1 MVKHTGLLW
10 TRRQAGRLGLC
21 AFAGASLAA
30 LAPRAAFAAYPDRP
44 VKLVV
49 PFAPGGASDIA
60 ARILS
65 IPLGQALGQ
74 TVFIENRA
82 GANGNIGIANVAKAD
97 PDGYALLVASSVFV
111 VNSTLAKQ
119 AAYDPIKDFAAI
131 SNLGSSPN
139 VIITRTDS
147 GIKDFADLV
156 AKARANPERYNFSSS
171 GQGSITQLSI
181 ELIKIRLNIKM
192 VHVPYSGAGPAVQAV
207 LAGTVPLGG
216 VNIAAA
222 IEHIKSGAL
231 KALVQTGEQRW
242 PDLPDV
248 PTLAE
253 AGLPNAEAETFQALF
268 APAGTPKEI
277 VDRLA
282 KDTVDILRRPDI
294 RARLQSAGLGVVAF
308 GPEAL
313 AARVAR
319 DVATWKDVIEKTG
332 LKVE

>member
-1 MVKHTGLLW
+1 MGKHTGLW
-10 TRRQAGRLGLC
+10 TRRQASQLALGAL
-21 AFAGASLAA
+21 ASAGFAA

-65 IPLGQALGQ
+65 IPLGQALCQ

-82 GANGNIGIANVAKAD
+82 GANGNIGIANVAKSD
-97 PDGYALLVASSVFV
+97 PDGYTLLVASSVFV
-111 VNSTLAKQ
+111 VNPTLAKQ
-119 AAYDPIKDFAAI
+119 AAYDPIKDFATI

-156 AKARANPERYNFSSS
+156 AKARVNPERYNFSSS

-222 IEHIKSGAL
+222 IENIKSGAL
-231 KALVQTGEQRW
+231 KALVQTGEKRW

-282 KDTVDILRRPDI
+282 KETVDILRRPDI
-294 RARLQSAGLGVVAF
+294 RTRLQSAGLGVVAF

-313 AARVAR
+313 ADRVAR